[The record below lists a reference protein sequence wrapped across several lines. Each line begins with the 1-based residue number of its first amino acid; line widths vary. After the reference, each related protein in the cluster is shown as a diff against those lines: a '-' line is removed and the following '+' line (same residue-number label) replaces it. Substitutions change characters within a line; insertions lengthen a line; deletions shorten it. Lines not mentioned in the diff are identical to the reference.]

1 VKLDRFQ
8 EQDDVPFV
16 PIVALVDV
24 LFFVIIFLVLG
35 ASFDTVET
43 QNLAQARGQG
53 AASADALSVELRGD
67 GQLVLDGRVLAEGG
81 AVSELRPLSRH
92 GIVLLPDT
100 HAEVGS
106 LLRWVDVL
114 QRELGV
120 PVRVG
125 VRAPEP

>member
-1 VKLDRFQ
+1 MKLDRFQ
-8 EQDDVPFV
+8 EADEAPFV

-35 ASFDTVET
+35 ASFDTVDT

-53 AASADALSVELRGD
+53 SAAADALSVELRAD
-67 GQLVLDGRVLAEGG
+67 GQLALDGRVLAPAD
-81 AVSELRPLSRH
+81 AVAQLRPRASH
-92 GIVLLPDT
+92 GIVLLPDA

-106 LLRWVDVL
+106 LLRWYDLL

-125 VRAPEP
+125 AREPEP

>member
-1 VKLDRFQ
+1 MRLDRFH
-8 EQDDVPFV
+8 EPEEAPFV

-43 QNLAQARGQG
+43 QNLSQTHGQE
-53 AASADALSVELRGD
+53 AAAAEALSVELRGD
-67 GQLVLDGRVLAEGG
+67 GQLAVDGRVIPAGD
-81 AVSELRPLSRH
+81 AVAELRPRAGH
-92 GIVLLPDT
+92 GIVLLPDA

-106 LLRWVDVL
+106 LLRWYDVL

-125 VRAPEP
+125 VRAPEQ

>member
-1 VKLDRFQ
+1 MKLDRFR
-8 EQDDVPFV
+8 EPDEAPFV

-35 ASFDTVET
+35 ASFDAVET
-43 QNLAQARGQG
+43 QDLPQARGQG
-53 AASADALSVELRGD
+53 SAAPEALAVELRGD
-67 GQLVLDGRVLAEGG
+67 GQLALDGQVLAPGE
-81 AVSELRPLSRH
+81 AVARIRPRAGH
-92 GIVLLPDT
+92 GIVLLPDAR
-100 HAEVGS
+100 AEVGS
-106 LLRWVDVL
+106 LLRWYDLL

>member
-1 VKLDRFQ
+1 MKLDRFQ
-8 EQDDVPFV
+8 DADEAPFI

-35 ASFDTVET
+35 ASFQAVET
-43 QNLAQARGQG
+43 QDLPQARGQG
-53 AASADALSVELRGD
+53 AASGEAVAVELRAD
-67 GQLVLDGRVLAEGG
+67 GQLALDGSVLTEQDALTRLKPRAE
-81 AVSELRPLSRH
+81 H
-92 GIVLLPDT
+92 GVLVLPDAR
-100 HAEVGS
+100 AEVGS

-114 QRELGV
+114 QRGLGV